1 MRKIFVVIN
10 REFIE
15 RVRNKWFVISTIIG
29 PILMAAVIA
38 LPFIMASR
46 GGRDRNVV
54 VVDATSTQFG
64 DRLVAML
71 RSPAPIESELLRI
84 DLSELDDV
92 GDSLA
97 QVVGERTVDGF
108 LIVTDQTT
116 EDGRAEYRGSNV
128 TSQVDMSVIRR
139 ILREAVLTAR
149 LSDVGVDPQLVAR
162 ATIPVDLQTV
172 SVRGGEVT
180 EQSGEATFFVAYL
193 VWFLLYFAIL
203 VYGVQ
208 VMGAVVEEK
217 SSRVVEVLVSSLK
230 PFQLLSGKVIGVG
243 AVGLFQLAIWLGAG
257 WLLLKERT
265 RLAGLFGVEM
275 GNAETFAFPEVPL
288 ITIVIIL
295 SYFILGY
302 FLYAAMFAAIGAL
315 SITEAEAR
323 QAQTPVV
330 MLLVIP
336 SIMSLISL
344 QTADS
349 GLAFSLSVIPFS
361 SPIAMPVRWAAADVS
376 ELHVAMSL
384 AILALTL
391 VFVTWIAGRIY
402 RIGILMHGKRPSP
415 KEVWRMLRAA

>member
-1 MRKIFVVIN
+1 MRKILVVIG

-15 RVRNKWFVISTIIG
+15 RVRNKWFVVSTIIG
-29 PILMAAVIA
+29 PFLMAVVIA
-38 LPFIMASR
+38 LPFIMASQ

-54 VVDATSTQFG
+54 VLDATMSGFG
-64 DRLVAML
+64 DRLARML
-71 RSPAPIESELLRI
+71 SSPAPIESELLQV
-84 DLSELDDV
+84 DLSEVGEV

-97 QVVGERTVDGF
+97 QVVGRKELDGF

-128 TSQVDMSVIRR
+128 TSQVDMRLIRR

-149 LSDVGVDPQLVAR
+149 LSDVGVDPELVAR

-172 SVRGGEVT
+172 SIRRGEVT
-180 EQSGEATFFVAYL
+180 EQSGEAAFFVAYM

-230 PFQLLSGKVIGVG
+230 PFQLLSGKIVGVG
-243 AVGLFQLAIWLGAG
+243 TVGLLQLAIWLGAG

-265 RLAGLFGVEM
+265 RLAGLVGVDI
-275 GNAETFAFPEVPL
+275 GNAETFSFPEVPL
-288 ITIVIIL
+288 TTIVIIL
-295 SYFILGY
+295 TYFVLGY

-315 SITEAEAR
+315 SNTDAEAR

-336 SIMSLISL
+336 SILSLISL

-376 ELHVAMSL
+376 PLHVGLSL
-384 AILALTL
+384 AVLVLTL
-391 VFVTWIAGRIY
+391 LFVTWIAGRIY

-415 KEVWRMLRAA
+415 REVWRMVRAA

>member
-1 MRKIFVVIN
+1 MRKILVVIR
-10 REFIE
+10 REFVE

-46 GGRDRNVV
+46 GGRDRNIVV
-54 VVDATSTQFG
+54 LDATTSGFG
-64 DRLVAML
+64 QRLVRL
-71 RSPAPIESELLRI
+71 LSSPAPIESELLPVTLAHI
-84 DLSELDDV
+84 DQV

-97 QVVGERTVDGF
+97 RVVGTRELDGF
-108 LIVTDQTT
+108 LIVTDRTT
-116 EDGRAEYRGSNV
+116 EDGHAEYRGSNV
-128 TSQVDMSVIRR
+128 TSQIDMSVIRR
-139 ILREAVLTAR
+139 MLSEAVLTAR
-149 LSDVGVDPQLVAR
+149 LSDVGVDPELVAR
-162 ATIPVDLQTV
+162 ATIPVELQTV

-180 EQSGEATFFVAYL
+180 DQSGEATFVVAYL

-217 SSRVVEVLVSSLK
+217 SSRIVEVLVSSLK
-230 PFQLLSGKVIGVG
+230 PFELLSGKIIGVG
-243 AVGLFQLAIWLGAG
+243 TVGLFQLAIWLGAG
-257 WLLLKERT
+257 WLLLEERA
-265 RLAGLFGVEM
+265 RVAALFGVEM
-275 GNAETFAFPEVPL
+275 GGAETFSFPEVPL

-295 SYFILGY
+295 SYFVLGY

-315 SITEAEAR
+315 SNTEAEAR

-330 MLLVIP
+330 MLLIIP
-336 SIMSLISL
+336 SLMSLISL

-349 GLAFSLSVIPFS
+349 ALAFSLSIIPFS

-376 ELHVAMSL
+376 LTNVGISL
-384 AILALTL
+384 AVLAVTL
-391 VFVTWIAGRIY
+391 GLVMWVAGRIY

-415 KEVWRMLRAA
+415 WEVWRMVRAG